1 MEQEQ
6 LNDIKLKF
14 TEYVRTF
21 KYRVP
26 DWKKNIGLK
35 ELHSWKVSKEITT
48 IALNLGLDRNDL
60 LLAEA
65 IGLLHDFGRF
75 QQFFRYKTFADAD
88 SINHGEFGAEI
99 LEKSNLLDFVESRD
113 KHIILDCVRHHNAL
127 KIPADLSERSVF
139 FLTLLRD
146 ADKLDI
152 YRVVTEHYQNRD
164 IEENKAVELN
174 LEDNDHISDSAINS
188 IFSHKPIKYN
198 DLRSLNDFK
207 LLQLSWAFDINHE
220 KTAQLI
226 LQREYLK
233 MIRTTLPDN
242 QRIDSV
248 FSYIYSIVESKSQL
262 EAGRSIA

>member
-48 IALNLGLDRNDL
+48 IALNLGVDRNDL

-65 IGLLHDFGRF
+65 IGLLHDIGRF
-75 QQFFRYKTFADAD
+75 EQFIRYKTFADTE
-88 SINHGEFGAEI
+88 SVNHGEFGAEI
-99 LEKSNLLDFVESRD
+99 LEKTSLLDFVESRD
-113 KHIILDCVRHHNAL
+113 KHIIFDCIRYHNAL
-127 KIPADLSERSVF
+127 KIPLDLSERSVF
-139 FLTLLRD
+139 FLTLIRD

-152 YRVVTEHYQNRD
+152 YRVVTEHYQNREV
-164 IEENKAVELN
+164 EENKTIELD
-174 LEDNDHISDSAINS
+174 LEDSDHISDSAVNS

-198 DLRSLNDFK
+198 ELRSLNDFK
-207 LLQLSWAFDINHE
+207 LLQLSWVFDINHE
-220 KTAQLI
+220 KTARLI

-233 MIRTTLPDN
+233 MIRSSLPDN
-242 QRIDSV
+242 KRIDSV
-248 FSYIYSIVESKSQL
+248 FSYICSIIESKSQL